1 MAAHGTDL
9 SAESNLQ
16 LLWISIQKLEYIVNK
31 SLCMLTDFTDFAD
44 FMETEIVI
52 RH

>member
-1 MAAHGTDL
+1 MATHDTEL
-9 SAESNLQ
+9 STEWTLQ
-16 LLWISIQKLEYIVNK
+16 LLVISEAGIYREQI
-31 SLCMLTDFTDFAD
+31 LCMLTDFTDFSD